1 LGRPFLCV
9 RTIVLKY
16 MTSCSSY
23 TATHLCELFNRGVI
37 MYLRKI
43 TAITMLAFFSLTA
56 VAADDAARIVMTP
69 YDEPNIVY
77 DFYFDEPAKINSA
90 LYWIRSLMNPLMEEP
105 YNMAPEFMNIKVVI
119 HGTEIVTVAR
129 KNYEKYKDAV
139 ERMRYYA
146 SLGVEFKVCGIAAHD
161 YGYTVADFQEF
172 IEVVPSAINELAHWQ
187 LQGYAL
193 ITPTVMEKKFTIE
206 EIR

>member
-1 LGRPFLCV
+1 
-9 RTIVLKY
+9 
-16 MTSCSSY
+16 
-23 TATHLCELFNRGVI
+23 
-37 MYLRKI
+37 MYFRKI
-43 TAITMLAFFSLTA
+43 TAITMLVFFSLTV
-56 VAADDAARIVMTP
+56 VAADDAAHIVMTP
-69 YDEPNIVY
+69 YNEPNIVY

-90 LYWIRSLMNPLMEEP
+90 LYWIRSLMNPLIEEP

-129 KNYEKYKDAV
+129 KNYAKYKDAV

-187 LQGYAL
+187 LEGYAL